1 MLEGAG
7 VKELWNKSNVIDAPY
22 LPITPDPQMP
32 GGPHYLSPP
41 PVHAAFAQFGQLAI
55 DMLKASDGIFDASV
69 GARSNE
75 TSGKAIMAR
84 QQEGDTATF
93 DYQDALGFGIQ
104 ATGEILLSALPKVY
118 DTPRVVRVLGKDGA
132 EDAVQ
137 LYQEGPNGEK
147 LNDLSAG
154 KYDVTV
160 TVGPSYDTQRMEFV
174 DALVQ
179 LSQGNPLIGQAVPD
193 LIVGSM
199 DFPKADEAAERL
211 KMLLPPSVQQA
222 MAQKDQSPAVVQLQ
236 GQLQQMQQM
245 AQQQMGELQQ
255 RLQQAEQKASS
266 KVADEL
272 KQQIAAEQLR
282 IDWYEAETARL
293 AVLQKDIAAVRQV
306 DLNAAAQIDASIQ
319 RSADRTHEF
328 LMAQQSQQAAQAAS
342 PQPGAQ

>member
-1 MLEGAG
+1 
-7 VKELWNKSNVIDAPY
+7 
-22 LPITPDPQMP
+22 
-32 GGPHYLSPP
+32 
-41 PVHAAFAQFGQLAI
+41 
-55 DMLKASDGIFDASV
+55 
-69 GARSNE
+69 
-75 TSGKAIMAR
+75 
-84 QQEGDTATF
+84 
-93 DYQDALGFGIQ
+93 
-104 ATGEILLSALPKVY
+104 
-118 DTPRVVRVLGKDGA
+118 
-132 EDAVQ
+132 
-137 LYQEGPNGEK
+137 
-147 LNDLSAG
+147 
-154 KYDVTV
+154 
-160 TVGPSYDTQRMEFV
+160 
-174 DALVQ
+174 
-179 LSQGNPLIGQAVPD
+179 
-193 LIVGSM
+193 M
-199 DFPKADEAAERL
+199 DFPKAEEAAERW
-211 KMLLPPSVQQA
+211 KMMLPAPIQQA

-245 AQQQMGELQQ
+245 AQQQLGELQQ